1 MIPSFCRI
9 SAISAVSAPCGMLT
23 ITVVVL
29 LSMPSISLPYTMI
42 TADAQIEISKTTS
55 TITKVNKPR
64 CFLRRFFF
72 LPVGSSGML
81 LTWLSPSKSRS
92 NLERIAFACIRLVAS
107 GAVKGGAVCSI
118 VRSARTAAGC
128 LPASGLGGAF
138 RRCANT
144 YSMSESIR
152 ESPAGGLELGCLG
165 TAAVR
170 LAAEWAPE
178 AAGRTAAGIPCRD

>member
-1 MIPSFCRI
+1 MLFASF
-9 SAISAVSAPCGMLT
+9 
-23 ITVVVL
+23 L
-29 LSMPSISLPYTMI
+29 LLAS
-42 TADAQIEISKTTS
+42 Q
-55 TITKVNKPR
+55 
-64 CFLRRFFF
+64 FFRDIAY
-72 LPVGSSGML
+72 LAL
-81 LTWLSPSKSRS
+81 PSKSCS
-92 NLERIAFACIRLVAS
+92 NLERIAVACIRLVAS
-107 GAVKGGAVCSI
+107 GAVKGAVCSI

-128 LPASGLGGAF
+128 LPASGLGAF

-178 AAGRTAAGIPCRD
+178 AAGRAVRAASGCGAAGLTGCFAAG